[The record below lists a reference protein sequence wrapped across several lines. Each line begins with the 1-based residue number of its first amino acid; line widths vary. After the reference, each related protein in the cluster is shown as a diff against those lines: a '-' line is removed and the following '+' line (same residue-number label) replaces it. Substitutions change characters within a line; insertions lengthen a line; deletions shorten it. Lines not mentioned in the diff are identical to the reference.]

1 MATKTGNIITMAESL
16 PDDIKTKLIEKL
28 LNSLHPT
35 QREIDALWVKEAERR
50 VAEIKTGKVKPISGN
65 EVFGEIRARFAK

>member
-1 MATKTGNIITMAESL
+1 MATKTGDIITIAESL
-16 PDDIKTKLIEKL
+16 PDDIKAKLIEKL

-35 QREIDALWVKEAERR
+35 QKEIDALWAKEAERR
-50 VAEIKTGKVKPISGN
+50 VAEIKIGKVKSISGN